1 MRWRIYVSFESFCGV
16 VWIYNLKSSTVL
28 VLSSD
33 LIRNK
38 SIIFFNAGCFP
49 GFDDHAHKYINS
61 L

>member
-1 MRWRIYVSFESFCGV
+1 
-16 VWIYNLKSSTVL
+16 VWIYNLKSSVVL

-33 LIRNK
+33 GSRNK
-38 SIIFFNAGCFP
+38 SIIFFSEGYFP

>member
-1 MRWRIYVSFESFCGV
+1 MRWRIYVSFESFCGA
-16 VWIYNLKSSTVL
+16 VWIYNLKSSVVL

-33 LIRNK
+33 GSRNK
-38 SIIFFNAGCFP
+38 SIIFFSEGYFP